1 MQSVIKYYPSLCIRI
16 LLCFI
21 PISVFYTIFLPL
33 TIKGTALFLLPYHPV
48 IVDNLLIM
56 RNYGFEFV
64 EACIATAAYYL
75 LWCLVMLTKDITI
88 IMRIKM
94 IGTSFVLFLAMNIIR
109 IIMLILLALY
119 STQEI
124 FDVVHLVFWQLIA
137 GVYVAAV
144 WFFVVR
150 VYKVKSIPMYD
161 DIGYF
166 YKHSFFKKSRNRIR
180 G

>member
-1 MQSVIKYYPSLCIRI
+1 MRYYPSLLIRI

-21 PISVFYTIFLPL
+21 PISVFYTVFLPL

-48 IVDNLLIM
+48 IIDNLLII
-56 RNYGFEFV
+56 RNYGFEFI

-75 LWCLVMLTKDITI
+75 LWCLVMLTKDIAVL
-88 IMRIKM
+88 MRIKM
-94 IGTSFVLFLAMNIIR
+94 IITSFVLFLAMNIIR
-109 IIMLILLALY
+109 IIILILLALY

-137 GVYVAAV
+137 GVYVVAV

-150 VYKVKSIPMYD
+150 VYKVKSIPVYD
-161 DIGYF
+161 DIKYF
-166 YKHSFFKKSRNRIR
+166 YQHSFFKKGRKKQEE
-180 G
+180 